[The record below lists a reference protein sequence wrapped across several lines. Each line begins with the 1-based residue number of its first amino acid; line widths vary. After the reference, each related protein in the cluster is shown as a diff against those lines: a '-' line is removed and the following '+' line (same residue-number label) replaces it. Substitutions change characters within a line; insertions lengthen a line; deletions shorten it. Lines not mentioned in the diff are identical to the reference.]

1 MKSGDSVLDT
11 ARLVEELTVRLKDM
25 GYSDFTIMRLN
36 SIWRNLVPYANHHAH
51 GAFSMEMAREFIEKH
66 YGFCL
71 GDRDASHN
79 VHRAI
84 HLLGDFQRFGTIFKQ
99 SHVTVKGFS
108 PNYRGLFEGF
118 LRSLSEKGVA
128 KGSIRTWRSRLFRLE
143 HFLIHH
149 GVEEFRFVRI
159 QHVNGY
165 IESLAGFSSS
175 TVGATLRILKQ
186 LFEYAFVK
194 NLHPE
199 RLDKAIPAVRRQKRQ
214 RLPTVF
220 TPDETEKILC
230 AIDRNNGLGK
240 RNYAVFLLL
249 ARMGLRISDVRT
261 LTFSHFDWSR
271 NVVSII
277 QQKTK
282 RALELPIMED
292 VGWATIDYLRNGR
305 PHSDC
310 QKIFI
315 KHVAPFDELTSA
327 FHRPMIEYL
336 RKAGVA
342 VPAGKSRRVHSLRHS
357 LATTLLEKQV
367 PIQTISHTLGH
378 LDIGST
384 STYIQVSLPQLRLCA
399 LEVV

>member
-1 MKSGDSVLDT
+1 MKDGEFVPDT
-11 ARLVEELTVRLKDM
+11 ARLVEELTVRLKEM
-25 GYSDFTIMRLN
+25 GYSDFTIARLN
-36 SIWRNLVPYANHHAH
+36 SIWRNLVPYADHNAG

-66 YGFCL
+66 YGFRL
-71 GDRDASHN
+71 GDRDTSHN

-84 HLLGDFQRFGTIFKQ
+84 HLLGDFQRFGTVFKQ
-99 SHVTVKGFS
+99 SHATLKGFS
-108 PNYRGLFEGF
+108 PSYRGLFEGF
-118 LRSLSEKGVA
+118 LRNLSERGFA

-143 HFLIHH
+143 HFLIQH
-149 GVEEFRFVRI
+149 GVEEFRFVRL
-159 QHVNGY
+159 QHVNRY

-194 NLHPE
+194 NLHSE
-199 RLDKAIPAVRRQKRQ
+199 RLANAIPAVRRQNRH

-230 AIDRNNGLGK
+230 AIDRNNGIGK

-249 ARMGLRISDVRT
+249 ARMGLRISDVRA
-261 LTFSHFDWSR
+261 LTFNHFDWSR
-271 NVVSII
+271 NVISIV

-282 RALELPIMED
+282 RPLELPIMED
-292 VGWATIDYLRNGR
+292 VGWAIIDYLKNGR

-315 KHVAPFDELTSA
+315 QHVAPFDDLTSA
-327 FHRPMIEYL
+327 FHQPMIAYL
-336 RKAGVA
+336 RKAGIA
-342 VPAGKSRRVHSLRHS
+342 MPAGKSRGVHSLRHS

-384 STYIQVSLPQLRLCA
+384 NTYIQVSLPQLRLCG